1 MFTAIAALTPVI
13 SVMILLVVL
22 KLPAVKAMTIS
33 LGATAVLAF
42 LYWQVPLVV
51 ITASF
56 FEGAMIGL
64 SILYIVF
71 GAVLLLNTLRLSGAI
86 DTIRNGFTGISPDRR
101 VQLIIIAWLFGA
113 FLEGAAGFGTPAA
126 IVAPLLIVLG
136 FPPLASVTL
145 ALIADSTPV
154 SFGAVGT
161 PVTVG
166 VEQGLYE
173 GGSVAAAVQPYVTEA
188 GGMDSFIQQIAVQIM
203 QIDLI
208 TGTLLPLILVMM
220 MTRFFGE
227 NRSWKEG
234 LAIWKFA
241 LFAGAAFTVPAFL
254 TAWFLGPEFPAIFGG
269 ITGLL
274 IVVPAA
280 KKGWLLPEETW
291 NFAPRKQWDPEWLG
305 KGVNASAKRE
315 KEERPSFLMAWVPYI
330 LVGLLLVTT
339 RLDALPFK
347 GWLQSIT
354 VEWNNILGTG
364 ISETLEP
371 FYIPG
376 FVFIIAAASAVFLH
390 RLKKEEFA
398 LAAGISAKAL
408 IGTAVTLFTAVPMVR
423 IFINS
428 GVNGAGLESMPLEL
442 AGSASAVFGGAWPLA
457 APFVG
462 ALGSFISG
470 SATFSNMMF
479 TLFQFSAADQAG
491 LDPSRVTALQVI
503 GANAG
508 NMICVLNVV
517 AAAAVAGLVGKEGA
531 VIRKTILPMLYYTVF
546 AGMTGFLMIL
556 FF

>member
-22 KLPAVKAMTIS
+22 KMPAVRAMTIS
-33 LGATAVLAF
+33 LAATAVLAF

-51 ITASF
+51 ITASI
-56 FEGAMIGL
+56 FEGIMIGL

-71 GAVLLLNTLRLSGAI
+71 GAVLLLNTLRMSGAI

-126 IVAPLLIVLG
+126 IVGPLLIVLG
-136 FPPLASVTL
+136 FPPLAAVTL

-173 GGSVAAAVQPYVTEA
+173 GGSVSAAVEPLVIQA
-188 GGMDSFIQQIAVQIM
+188 GGMDAFIQQTAVQVM
-203 QIDLI
+203 QIDLF
-208 TGTLLPLILVMM
+208 TGTLIPLILVMM

-234 LAIWKFA
+234 LAVWKFA
-241 LFAGAAFTVPAFL
+241 VFAGLAFTVPAFV
-254 TAWFLGPEFPAIFGG
+254 TAYLLGPEFPAIFGG
-269 ITGLL
+269 LAGLL
-274 IVVPAA
+274 MVVPAA
-280 KKGWLLPEETW
+280 KRCFLLPEEKW
-291 NFAPRKQWDPEWLG
+291 DFPPRKNWLDDWTG
-305 KGVNASAKRE
+305 IPISGSGKRE
-315 KEERPSFLMAWVPYI
+315 KNERPSFLMAWVPYI
-330 LVGLLLVTT
+330 LVGLLLVLT

-347 GWLQSIT
+347 SWLQSVTI
-354 VEWNNILGTG
+354 EWQNILGTS

-371 FYIPG
+371 LYIPG
-376 FVFIIAAASAVFLH
+376 FVFIVVAFAAVFLH
-390 RLKKEEFA
+390 RLKLRDLA
-398 LAAGISAKAL
+398 QAAGVSAKAL
-408 IGTAVTLFTAVPMVR
+408 IGTAITLMTAVPMVR

-428 GVNGAGLESMPLEL
+428 GENGAGLESMPLEL
-442 AGSASAVFGGAWPLA
+442 AATASEVIGGAWPLA

-479 TLFQFSAADQAG
+479 TLFQVSAADQAG
-491 LDPSRVTALQVI
+491 VDPSRVVALQVI
-503 GANAG
+503 GSNAG

-517 AAAAVAGLVGKEGA
+517 AAAAVAGLTGKEGA
-531 VIRKTILPMLYYTVF
+531 IIRKTLLPMLYYAIF
-546 AGMTGFLMIL
+546 AGLAGFLMIL